1 LFPRLEPFVL
11 INRFLFI
18 LCLIISVATLHTSKK
33 FDRKVERRPNL
44 LVHSRLRR
52 WTLTMKPQYK
62 KPVST
67 EQPAQHDDQ
76 DEGSSYT
83 SDKKSKVKDIP
94 NSFKGEA
101 KKIREAFENLRNAV
115 ILSTTTLENSFS
127 QLKLKEERFNEIS
140 HKISSINFESSI
152 KLNVGGNV
160 YETSLETLTKHPE
173 SLLAEMFST
182 RFNLKQGS
190 DGCYF
195 VDRDGTHFRHILNYL
210 RSGTAPVLSVL
221 KTDAEEI
228 LQEAE
233 YYGLVGLVKA
243 INNKLDGDDANGG
256 DNVKEES
263 AVKESGAVDEIRK
276 ELSSTEEKLN
286 LFLNLLD
293 ANLKELDEAT
303 KNYKKVSTKLSN
315 IHFGENIKI
324 DVGGRIF
331 KTSLKTLR
339 KEPESVLALMFSEKF
354 DLKKEDDGS
363 FFIDRDGTV
372 FHHVLNY
379 LRDGEILEDVIED
392 HEQQLQR
399 EAEFYGLSGL
409 KELIHNYKHV
419 KLNVGGRDFVI
430 ARETLRQYPESMF
443 GKMLS
448 GKECAVKKRDGSF
461 CIERDGTNFH
471 HILEYLKVGLISN
484 DVELIS
490 NYVAKGCGVPLR
502 DDAKFYMLPGL
513 EEHIENVK
521 INVGGREFLV
531 LRSVLLRNSGGLF
544 SDIFYGRKNDRYVKR
559 SDGSYFIQYDGTNC
573 HLIYD
578 YLKRGRIPSR
588 RGPGFDQGFCDELE
602 FYGLTNV
609 TRQFLENAQHRY

>member
-1 LFPRLEPFVL
+1 MQEF
-11 INRFLFI
+11 N
-18 LCLIISVATLHTSKK
+18 
-33 FDRKVERRPNL
+33 
-44 LVHSRLRR
+44 
-52 WTLTMKPQYK
+52 
-62 KPVST
+62 ST

-76 DEGSSYT
+76 DEGSSCT

-152 KLNVGGNV
+152 KLNVGGNI
-160 YETSLETLTKHPE
+160 YQTSLETLTKHPE
-173 SLLAEMFST
+173 SLLAELFSG

-233 YYGLVGLVKA
+233 YYGLIGLVKA

-256 DNVKEES
+256 DNVKEEG
-263 AVKESGAVDEIRK
+263 AVKESGTVDETRK
-276 ELSSTEEKLN
+276 ELCSTEEKLN

-293 ANLKELDEAT
+293 TNLKELDEAT

-315 IHFGENIKI
+315 VHFGENIKI
-324 DVGGRIF
+324 NVGGRMF
-331 KTSLKTLR
+331 LTSLKTLR

-354 DLKKEDDGS
+354 NLKKEDDGS

-379 LRDGEILEDVIED
+379 LRDGKILEDVIED
-392 HEQQLQR
+392 HEQQLQS

-409 KELIHNYKHV
+409 KELVHNYKHV

-430 ARETLRQYPESMF
+430 TRETLKQYPESMF

-448 GKECAVKKRDGSF
+448 GKECAFKKREDGSF
-461 CIERDGTNFH
+461 CIERDGRNFH
-471 HILEYLKVGLISN
+471 HILQYLKVGCISDFVIN
-484 DVELIS
+484 IL
-490 NYVAKGCGVPLR
+490 GVPLR

-513 EEHIENVK
+513 EKHIDYLK

-531 LRSVLLRNSGGLF
+531 LRRVLLRNPGGLL
-544 SDIFYGRKNDRYVKR
+544 SDILYGRENDGYIKR
-559 SDGSYFIQYDGTNC
+559 SDGSYFIQYDGTNF

-588 RGPGFDQGFCDELE
+588 RGPGFDQRFCDELE

-609 TRQFLENAQHRY
+609 TRQFLANAQHRY